1 MSADFNG
8 MGSAPPDWRKL
19 TKAWMYEG
27 VWDMRLGPA
36 PIHIGTRVP
45 PEILKAFNIVPEEP
59 YTARKRTP
67 PPQPNGHDIEAD
79 AGTQPEQP
87 QASPEPNAQPQAGSK
102 AAPVVDVIERLAPE
116 PKAPRSNGS
125 AEEKDELPA
134 AIRDGISLWYRTM
147 HERHEPATEILRLA
161 ARDLFELLKVSKT
174 VYPHLQDASHQAVV
188 DALQEIADVGGIPP
202 AEAQRIM
209 GEGRQAAEHEGDG
222 RTNVRQSGADAQD
235 AVAPGNEAV
244 GPEDFHAYMPMHS
257 YIYTPSR
264 EMWPAAS
271 VNSRIPPIP
280 LLDNDGSPV
289 LDDKGKEKSIAANKW
304 LDVHRPVEQMTWAPG
319 LPMVIPN
326 RLIAEGGW
334 VERDGNNCFNLYRPP
349 IIKPGNAEEA
359 GPWIEHVRKV
369 YGPDAAHILNWLAHR
384 VQRPQEKINHALVL
398 GGRQGIGKDTILE
411 PIKYAVGPWN
421 FVEVSPQH
429 LLGRFNGFVKSVI
442 LRISEARDLGD
453 VDRFHFY
460 DHMKTYTAAPPDVLR
475 VDEKN
480 LREYSVFNCCGVII
494 TTNHKTDGI
503 FLPAD
508 DRRHFVAWSD
518 LDLESFAPNYWNRLY
533 EWYANGGIAN
543 VAAYL
548 ATLDISSFDP
558 KRPPP
563 KTDAFWAI
571 VDASRAPEDAE
582 LADVLDRLGNPNA
595 VTIARIANEATGGF
609 VTWLLERKNRR
620 LIPHRMEQCGYVPVR
635 NETNKEGNWK
645 VHGARQVIY
654 AKNTLS
660 IRDRFEAARNLTD
673 G

>member
-1 MSADFNG
+1 
-8 MGSAPPDWRKL
+8 
-19 TKAWMYEG
+19 
-27 VWDMRLGPA
+27 
-36 PIHIGTRVP
+36 
-45 PEILKAFNIVPEEP
+45 VPEEP

-87 QASPEPNAQPQAGSK
+87 QPSPEPNAQQPDPPEIEQPQDGDDNAIPSEPQAPPPQ
-102 AAPVVDVIERLAPE
+102 ADPVEPYFNDDVHDLPI
-116 PKAPRSNGS
+116 
-125 AEEKDELPA
+125 DDPA
-134 AIRDGISLWYRTM
+134 AARIVREAVIAMRLGAADKFQAISAASR
-147 HERHEPATEILRLA
+147 RL
-161 ARDLFELLKVSKT
+161 DPIS
-174 VYPHLQDASHQAVV
+174 QG
-188 DALQEIADVGGIPP
+188 DALDYLSDVAIDNIGLDEKAVLDALARGQELREQDRERGGP
-202 AEAQRIM
+202 
-209 GEGRQAAEHEGDG
+209 
-222 RTNVRQSGADAQD
+222 QSKSDHGADAQD

-244 GPEDFHAYMPMHS
+244 GPEDFYAYMPMHS

-271 VNSRIPPIP
+271 VNSRIPPIL
-280 LLDNDGSPV
+280 LLDTNGSPV
-289 LDDKGKEKSIAANKW
+289 LDEKGKKKWIAANKW
-304 LDVHRPVEQMTWAPG
+304 LDAHRSVEQMTWAPG

-334 VERDGNNCFNLYRPP
+334 VERDGVSCFNLYRPA
-349 IIKPGNAEEA
+349 IIEPGDADDA
-359 GPWIEHVRKV
+359 GPWLDHVRKV
-369 YGPDAAHILNWLAHR
+369 YGPDTNHIILWLAHR
-384 VQRPQEKINHALVL
+384 VQRPQEKINHALVF
-398 GGRQGIGKDTILE
+398 GGKQGIGKDTILE
-411 PIKYAVGPWN
+411 PIKCAVGPWN

-453 VDRFHFY
+453 VDRFQFY

-480 LREYSVFNCCGVII
+480 LREYSVFNCCGVVI

-518 LDLESFAPNYWNRLY
+518 LDLESFPPDYWNRLY
-533 EWYANGGIAN
+533 QWYASGGIAN

-548 ATLDISSFDP
+548 ATLDISAFDP

-563 KTDAFWAI
+563 KTEAFWAI

-595 VTIARIANEATGGF
+595 ITIARIACEATGGF
-609 VTWLLERKNRR
+609 VTWLTDRKNRR
-620 LIPHRMEQCGYVPVR
+620 SIRHRMEQCGYVSIR
-635 NETNKEGNWK
+635 NDTNKEGLWIINS
-645 VHGARQVIY
+645 VRQVIY
-654 AKNTLS
+654 AKNILS
-660 IRDRFEAARNLTD
+660 IRDRFEAARRLTD